1 MAEHDMASDS
11 LLAGNI
17 IRSVRI
23 LVVSEV
29 FGAEASAF
37 AERHAR
43 DAAQRR
49 IWAVLHELER
59 QTRDAIYDRLGDT
72 AGRFATAARIA
83 NASGTANGAA
93 VMALPHRLQM
103 RSLVVATKPFL
114 PHFRKLDRHFAG
126 SPWAAF
132 FHYVLAHEL
141 AIAELGRR
149 VLADH
154 DEPLA
159 PVEALLGN
167 VPR

>member
-1 MAEHDMASDS
+1 VTRCWQATSCEVCGSWWCQKSSALKQRHSPNAM
-11 LLAGNI
+11 
-17 IRSVRI
+17 RI
-23 LVVSEV
+23 T
-29 FGAEASAF
+29 
-37 AERHAR
+37 
-43 DAAQRR
+43 RR
-49 IWAVLHELER
+49 NAKIWAVLHELER

-72 AGRFATAARIA
+72 AARFATAARVA

-93 VMALPHRLQM
+93 VAVLPHRLQM

-114 PHFRKLDRHFAG
+114 PQFRKLDRHFAG
-126 SPWAAF
+126 SPSAAF

-149 VLADH
+149 VLANH

-159 PVEALLGN
+159 PVEALLGS

>member
-1 MAEHDMASDS
+1 MAEDHIASDS

-29 FGAEASAF
+29 FGAEAAAF

-43 DAAQRR
+43 NAAQRR
-49 IWAVLHELER
+49 IWAVLHELEL
-59 QTRDAIYDRLGDT
+59 QTRDATYERLGDT
-72 AGRFATAARIA
+72 AGRFATAARVA
-83 NASGTANGAA
+83 NATGTANGAA
-93 VMALPHRLQM
+93 VTALPHRLQM

-126 SPWAAF
+126 GPSATF

-149 VLADH
+149 VLSNH

-167 VPR
+167 VPK

>member
-1 MAEHDMASDS
+1 MTEDHIASDS

-17 IRSVRI
+17 MRSVRI

-29 FGAEASAF
+29 FGAQAAAF

-43 DAAQRR
+43 NATQRQ

-59 QTRDAIYDRLGDT
+59 QTRDAVYDQLGAT
-72 AGRFATAARIA
+72 AGRFATAARVA

-93 VMALPHRLQM
+93 VTALPHRLQM
-103 RSLVVATKPFL
+103 RSLVMATKLFL

-126 SPWAAF
+126 SPRATF

-149 VLADH
+149 VLTNH

-159 PVEALLGN
+159 PVDALLGN

>member
-1 MAEHDMASDS
+1 MTEDHIASDS

-17 IRSVRI
+17 MRSVRI

-29 FGAEASAF
+29 FGAQAAAF

-43 DAAQRR
+43 NATQRQ

-59 QTRDAIYDRLGDT
+59 QTRDAVYDQLGDS
-72 AGRFATAARIA
+72 AGRFATAARVA

-93 VMALPHRLQM
+93 VTALPHRLQM
-103 RSLVVATKPFL
+103 RSLVMATKLFL

-126 SPWAAF
+126 SPRATF

-149 VLADH
+149 VLTNH

-159 PVEALLGN
+159 PVDALLGN